1 MRMPKVA
8 LADTLLEWE
17 SLLAAVEEHGT
28 GLPVLKEAA
37 EELKAHLEQMK
48 ALVNLRVKL
57 QADLQKATQ
66 DLDVSRDLGQQR
78 TVRIR
83 SLVKAAFGTSWEGL
97 VQFGVR
103 PRRRRPPSLA
113 NRTALLTPLV
123 EPGIAGAPAP
133 DR

>member
-1 MRMPKVA
+1 MPKIA
-8 LADTLLEWE
+8 LADMLVEWE
-17 SLLAAVEEHGT
+17 SLLAAVEEHGVE
-28 GLPVLKEAA
+28 LPVLQEAGV
-37 EELKAHLEQMK
+37 ELRAHLEKTK

-66 DLDVSRDLGQQR
+66 DLDISRDLGKQM
-78 TVRIR
+78 TVRVR
-83 SLVKAAFGTSWEGL
+83 SLVKAAFGISWEGL

-113 NRTALLTPLV
+113 NRTVLLTPLV
-123 EPGIAGAPAP
+123 EPGLAGAPAR